1 MLSAWPRRAALQ
13 LKKEW
18 RFRGKQRRLKAGEYR
33 WYVWP
38 GEGPRAANRYGARI
52 GRRSFTVAPA

>member
-1 MLSAWPRRAALQ
+1 MLSAWPRRASLQ
-13 LKKEW
+13 LKQEW
-18 RFRGKQRRLKAGEYR
+18 RFRGKRRRMKPGEYR

-38 GEGPRAANRYGARI
+38 GDGPRSANRYGARI